1 MKDLNK
7 GDSHFV
13 EFIDA
18 LLYKCNKADVM
29 EGWTDVTESD
39 KDKLIKALVSDGDFS
54 EILNAFTFS
63 DNWRKEIK
71 QQEIIAQADKKAAGI
86 KNAKEEAERKL
97 VELKEEY
104 ERKLAAEI
112 QNTKEAARLA
122 VEEASLN
129 A

>member
-18 LLYKCNKADVM
+18 LLYKCNKAGVM
-29 EGWTDVTESD
+29 QGWTDVTESD